1 MRKVTFGDIENIY
14 MISSVTTNQS
24 YAVFIVLFDNAYI
37 FSMIFRA
44 LFIRLIVSVL
54 PRIRVMV
61 KI

>member
-1 MRKVTFGDIENIY
+1 MRKVTFFDIEKIY
-14 MISSVTTNQS
+14 MISVTTNQS
-24 YAVFIVLFDNAYI
+24 YAVFIVLFDNDYI
-37 FSMIFRA
+37 FSVIFRA

>member
-1 MRKVTFGDIENIY
+1 MRKVTFFDIEKIY
-14 MISSVTTNQS
+14 MISVTTNQS